1 MNELIEIGLSTVKQ
15 YPSLPF
21 SIYCANDEQH
31 IVNVPIA
38 NPLLVVV
45 LSGSKT
51 LIDTEEVNC
60 DAGNFVLMANT
71 PQVAM
76 RNIPQNFGYIALLIE
91 FDYTDFECLKYQAG
105 AKKKFITGQVDSL
118 FKMTLKQFIE
128 WAAVT
133 PPQLWPIRRQ
143 ELLQVLFSQGFKDLG
158 SIIEPPT
165 LTHKVHTIIASDLTR
180 DWDANSIAATLA
192 MSESTLRR
200 KLTAE
205 DNSFQ
210 LIKDNARLSHGLH
223 LIQSSSQSIGTIAQQ
238 CGFSSQSR
246 FTDKFKLLFNTT
258 PTALRKTIMSEA
270 G

>member
-1 MNELIEIGLSTVKQ
+1 MKLNNHIHYLETDST
-15 YPSLPF
+15 
-21 SIYCANDEQH
+21 NTR
-31 IVNVPIA
+31 
-38 NPLLVVV
+38 
-45 LSGSKT
+45 SKT
-51 LIDTEEVNC
+51 LIDTEEVSC
-60 DAGNFVLMANT
+60 DAGDFVFMANT

-76 RNIPQNFGYIALLIE
+76 RNIPRNFGYIALLIE
-91 FDYTDFECLKYQAG
+91 FDYTDFECLKYQAA
-105 AKKKFITGQVDSL
+105 AKKKFITGQVDPL
-118 FKMTLKQFIE
+118 FQMTLKQFIE

-143 ELLQVLFSQGFKDLG
+143 ELLQVLFTQGFKDLG

-165 LTHKVHTIIASDLTR
+165 LTHKVHTIIAGDLTR
-180 DWDANSIAATLA
+180 DWDASSIAATLA

-205 DNSFQ
+205 DSSFQ

>member
-1 MNELIEIGLSTVKQ
+1 MNELIEIGLNTVKQ
-15 YPSLPF
+15 HHSLPF
-21 SIYCANDEQH
+21 SVYCANDEQH

-45 LSGSKT
+45 LSGCKK
-51 LIDTEEVNC
+51 LIDTDELNC
-60 DAGNFVLMANT
+60 NAGDFVFMANT
-71 PQVAM
+71 PHVAM
-76 RNIPQNFGYIALLIE
+76 RNIPQNAGYTALLIE
-91 FDYTDFECLKYQAG
+91 FDYADFACLKYQTG
-105 AKKKFITGQVDSL
+105 PKKKFITGHVDSL
-118 FKMTLKQFIE
+118 LKMSLKQFIE
-128 WAAVT
+128 WAALT
-133 PPQLWPIRRQ
+133 PPDLWPIRRQ
-143 ELLQVLFSQGFKDLG
+143 ELLQILFSQGFKDLG

-165 LTHKVHTIIASDLTR
+165 LTHKVHTIIASDLTC

-205 DNSFQ
+205 DSNFQ
-210 LIKDNARLSHGLH
+210 LIKDKARLSHGLH
-223 LIQSSSQSIGTIAQQ
+223 LIQSSSESIGAIAQQ

-258 PTALRKTIMSEA
+258 PTALRKTILSEA

>member
-60 DAGNFVLMANT
+60 YAGDFVFMANT

-91 FDYTDFECLKYQAG
+91 FDYTDFECLKYRAG
-105 AKKKFITGQVDSL
+105 AKKKFIKGQVDPL

-158 SIIEPPT
+158 AIIEPPT
-165 LTHKVHTIIASDLTR
+165 LTHKVHTIIAGDLTR
-180 DWDANSIAATLA
+180 DWDASSIATTLA

-205 DNSFQ
+205 DSSFQ

-223 LIQSSSQSIGTIAQQ
+223 LIQSSSQSIGSIAQQ

>member
-1 MNELIEIGLSTVKQ
+1 MNELIEIGLNAVKQ
-15 YPSLPF
+15 HQSLPF

-38 NPLLVVV
+38 KPLLVVV
-45 LSGSKT
+45 LSGSKR

-60 DAGNFVLMANT
+60 NAGDFVFMANT
-71 PQVAM
+71 PKVAM
-76 RNIPQNFGYIALLIE
+76 RNIPQNIGYMALLIE
-91 FDYTDFECLKYQAG
+91 FDYADFECLKYQSG
-105 AKKKFITGQVDSL
+105 AKKKFINGQVDSL
-118 FKMTLKQFIE
+118 FQMSLKQFIE

-143 ELLQVLFSQGFKDLG
+143 ELLQVLFLQGFIDLG

-165 LTHKVHTIIASDLTR
+165 LTHKVHTIITSDLTR
-180 DWDANSIAATLA
+180 DWDANSIATTLA

-205 DNSFQ
+205 DSSFQ
-210 LIKDNARLSHGLH
+210 LIKDKARLSHGLH
-223 LIQSSSQSIGTIAQQ
+223 LIQSSSEPIGAIAQQ

-258 PTALRKTIMSEA
+258 PTALRKTIMSEV